1 MNINENENKE
11 LVAEMKAFIT
21 NQIYDL
27 VHLDHD
33 TAQEEGDE
41 EEIENAKKALK
52 ILRKLWRLNRITEE
66 DAIWFKER
74 FTY

>member
-21 NQIYDL
+21 SQIYDL